1 MKTMIPV
8 TKEYFKV
15 VENTALVTIL
25 RDQVTKVHF
34 SIHLFFT
41 LKKIWIVKHVL
52 VEWTLSRPT
61 FAIVENVK
69 LCLLFYQII

>member
-1 MKTMIPV
+1 MKTVIPV

-15 VENTALVTIL
+15 VENTTLVTVL
-25 RDQVTKVHF
+25 RDLVTKVHF

-41 LKKIWIVKHVL
+41 LKKIKIVKHVL
-52 VEWTLSRPT
+52 VELNLSRPK

-69 LCLLFYQII
+69 LCLLFYKI